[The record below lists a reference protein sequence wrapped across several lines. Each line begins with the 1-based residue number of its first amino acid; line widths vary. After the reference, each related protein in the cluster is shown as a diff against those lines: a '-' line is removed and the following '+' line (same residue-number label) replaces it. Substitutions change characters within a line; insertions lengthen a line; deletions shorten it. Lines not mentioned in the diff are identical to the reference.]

1 MDFYIQT
8 LITTLKSISR
18 VSDLFQ
24 TPDKW
29 QMRFLEFPEKKCRLD
44 RGSIHNL
51 HCCLKYYTESLYL
64 DWNIGMN
71 RKIISISI

>member
-18 VSDLFQ
+18 VTDLFQ

-29 QMRFLEFPEKKCRLD
+29 QMRFLEFPEKKCRSD

-51 HCCLKYYTESLYL
+51 HAVLNTILSPY
-64 DWNIGMN
+64 
-71 RKIISISI
+71 ISIEILGWIEK

>member
-8 LITTLKSISR
+8 FITTLKSISR

-29 QMRFLEFPEKKCRLD
+29 QMQFLEFPEKKCRSD

-51 HCCLKYYTESLYL
+51 HAVLNTILSPY
-64 DWNIGMN
+64 
-71 RKIISISI
+71 ISIEILGWIEK